1 MYGKSY
7 YKFIYKYKDEEGKF
21 KSRSFSGNYYTYSF
35 NQDVAYILIKQMEE
49 IIYVQ

>member
-7 YKFIYKYKDEEGKF
+7 YKFIYKYKDEEGKS